1 MKKLISILVFSLCA
15 FAAASAAEVLMRVE
29 PIGFRVGAE
38 GVFEEFSESAVMVDP
53 DGLSIATSNEPV
65 RLTAV
70 LNRDYRIIGWQKFPE
85 DPRLCT
91 GIPVTSFGGGLKTVS
106 VVPETGIGWLYVAVV
121 VEYDP
126 KRIVK
131 AGVSSFGKGTV
142 TISPTNEVFKPG
154 DVVTLTANPAE
165 GHSFVRWSDGNAD
178 HIRKLTVGATDIDLK
193 AFIEP
198 DSCRVS
204 FSAGE
209 GAVLGETEKRVSYGC
224 AYGELPVPVREDLAF
239 AEWQDPDGRTVTA
252 KTVVDRADDHVLT
265 ALWETKPELYTVVF
279 DANGGTGVETRV
291 VQTFE
296 VGVAQKLRLN
306 AFYYPGHV
314 FVGWNQ
320 SSTAEER
327 QFSDEQIVSDL
338 APAGATVT
346 LFAVW
351 RAEQVAYTVHFDK
364 NAEDATG
371 TMADQEFAGGEEKPL
386 SACNFRRAGYT
397 FLGWSTD
404 KDAIDATYA
413 DRAKVQG
420 LTSEKN
426 LTLYAVWTK
435 NPVYYISY
443 KAMPRDKEAWKFETV
458 EQERDYK
465 LSDTNGLDRTGYV
478 FAGWSN
484 DVTKAVSPAGRTCTP
499 QDLKK
504 MVADEDTITLVAV
517 WKPITYTLKFDGNGG
532 TCNKKPI
539 VIEYDKTNKLSFAAG
554 DFDRVNYNFIGLGTN
569 REELLYAMPSNTV
582 IANWHPLVSNLTT
595 VPDDTVTLYAIWKGK
610 TQTVT
615 INGQDVRIEYGSQL
629 QKPEDPAPKTG
640 YAFTGNWTS
649 NGVSV
654 TFPITVTGGFRL
666 DPVWATNH
674 YRVAFHGTDADGGAM
689 GEPQTFAYD
698 TPQAL
703 TANAFTRTGYGFAG
717 WAVCADA
724 DRTVAYADRQVV
736 KNLATNE
743 GAVVDLYA
751 TWTAN
756 AYTVR
761 FNPGDGTGE
770 MADQAFAYDTP
781 QALAAN
787 GFDSPER
794 KVFGCWT
801 NALNATTYTNGETV
815 CNLTTGGVFVLF
827 ATWTDAPSY
836 AVRFNPNGGEGDAY
850 AQWIECGKPT
860 ALVTNRFARTGYG
873 FKGWGDG
880 GDTVAFTNGAVVTD
894 LAAEGETNDLYA
906 VWTPNRYWVKFDGN
920 DADGGRAMENQQFTY
935 DDAQALASNTFE
947 KTGHAFT
954 GWATNATATGMSPPL
969 LDDGAIVSNLTA
981 RADATNVLYAVW
993 TVKSYV
999 ITFDSNGGSEVA
1011 PVTNAYGTAVAQ
1023 PDAPTREGYDFVA
1036 WYEGD
1041 EPFDFAFMPARD
1053 VRLTAHWSAPN
1064 TYRVR
1069 FNGNGGT
1076 NANGNATYE
1085 QSFTYDTGAALMD
1098 NAFVKTGHAFAN
1110 WTNETGKVYQNGQ
1123 IVTNLATSG
1132 VFNLY
1137 AVWTVNTYNCQFDD
1151 GTSFKS
1157 VPYGGSVERSDP
1169 DPKTGYAFSGWT
1181 LNGTDPV
1188 DLRTFTMPDHDVFFK
1203 SLWTPIAYTIAFNGN
1218 GVQGGMSS
1226 LADVKYDKEVTLP
1239 ANGFTYSGR
1248 EFLGWALAA
1257 DAGTAKYADGA
1268 TVSNLTTSA
1277 GATVTLYAVWHK
1289 EGNPLSIA
1297 LGLPEDWETTSVGD
1311 AWTVIGDSKEKR
1323 GLNRTSADEAAYL
1336 EIDVPSAGDL
1346 YITFDYGGASEAK
1359 LTVTLDDEEVKDD
1372 TGNPAKY
1379 MAGAQPTLY
1388 LEHGGRLRFSGGP
1401 DVGATWVLKE
1411 FKWTPAND

>member
-85 DPRLCT
+85 DPRRRT
-91 GIPVTSFGGGLKTVS
+91 GIPVTSFGAGQETVS
-106 VVPETGIGWLYVAVV
+106 FVPEAGVDWLYVAVV
-121 VEYDP
+121 AEYDP
-126 KRIVK
+126 KRTVK
-131 AGVSSFGKGTV
+131 AGVSSFGKGSV

-178 HIRKLTVGATDIDLK
+178 HNRKLTVGATDIDLK

-252 KTVVDRADDHVLT
+252 KTVVDRATDHVLT

-443 KAMPRDKEAWKFETV
+443 KAMPRDKEAWKSETV

-484 DVTKAVSPAGRTCTP
+484 NVAKALYPAGRTCAP

-504 MVADEDTITLVAV
+504 MVEDEDAITFVAD
-517 WKPITYTLKFDGNGG
+517 WKPIAYVIHFDGNGG
-532 TCNKKPI
+532 TC
-539 VIEYDKTNKLSFAAG
+539 
-554 DFDRVNYNFIGLGTN
+554 
-569 REELLYAMPSNTV
+569 
-582 IANWHPLVSNLTT
+582 T
-595 VPDDTVTLYAIWKGK
+595 VPDQDMTYDAPKGVVIHIPNGTPQTTRENYTLLGWSTDPDGEGGILDVTTKDGYIYLQINTNLTATAEDVVTLYAIWKGEP
-610 TQTVT
+610 QTVK
-615 INGQDVRIEYGSQL
+615 INGQDVPIEYGSQL
-629 QKPEDPAPKTG
+629 QKPEDPAPKAG
-640 YAFTGNWTS
+640 CAFTGNWTS

-703 TANAFTRTGYGFAG
+703 AANAFTRTGYGFAG

-724 DRTVAYADRQVV
+724 DRMVAYADRQVV

-761 FNPGDGTGE
+761 FDRGEGSGE

-894 LAAEGETNDLYA
+894 LAAENGTNDLYA

-920 DADGGRAMENQQFTY
+920 GADGGKAMSPQAFVY
-935 DDAQALASNTFE
+935 DEAQMLVSNTFE
-947 KTGHAFT
+947 KTGHGFA
-954 GWATNATATGMSPPL
+954 GWKTNATGSVIYS
-969 LDDGAIVSNLTA
+969 DGESVSNLTA
-981 RADATNVLYAVW
+981 RADATNVLYAAW
-993 TVKSYV
+993 TVKSYE
-999 ITFDSNGGSEVA
+999 ITFDSNGGSAVA

-1023 PDAPTREGYDFVA
+1023 PGAPTREGYDFVA

-1041 EPFDFAFMPARD
+1041 EPFNFSFMPARD

-1098 NAFVKTGHAFAN
+1098 NAFIRTGHAFAN
-1110 WTNETGKVYQNGQ
+1110 WTNEAGTAYQNGQ
-1123 IVTNLATSG
+1123 TVTNLATSG

-1137 AVWTVNTYNCQFDD
+1137 AVWTVNRYNCKFDD
-1151 GTSFKS
+1151 GTSFPS

-1169 DPKTGYAFSGWT
+1169 DPKTGYAFKGWT

-1188 DLRTFTMPDHDVFFK
+1188 DLKTFTMPDHDVFFK
-1203 SLWTPIAYTIAFNGN
+1203 SLWAPITYTIAFNGN
-1218 GVQGGMSS
+1218 GAEGGMTP
-1226 LADVKYDKEVTLP
+1226 LADVKYDEEVTLP
-1239 ANGFTYSGR
+1239 ANGFTYSDR
-1248 EFLGWALAA
+1248 EFLGWALTA
-1257 DAGTAKYADGA
+1257 DAGKEKYVDGA
-1268 TVSNLTTSA
+1268 TVSNLTASA

-1323 GLNRTSADEAAYL
+1323 GLNRTSADGAAYL

-1401 DVGATWVLKE
+1401 DNGATWTLKN
-1411 FKWTPAND
+1411 FQWTAE